1 MPIPD
6 HETLLTKA
14 RAGDRAA
21 LVSLLEALGPQVRQR
36 IAAKIPPTLRAQLD
50 EDDVMQ
56 VTYLE
61 AVLRLD
67 RFTGGGATGFLAW
80 LSRLAENNLIDA
92 VRAMESAKRPDPSK
106 RVSTGGGGG
115 GGGGGNNGESTV
127 ALVELLGATTST
139 PSRHAAKGEAARFLE
154 AALITLPPDYQK
166 VVRLYDLEGKAPKDV
181 AAEMQRSQGAVFMI
195 RARAH
200 ERLRDALG
208 GGGGTRFFSTP
219 A

>member
-1 MPIPD
+1 MPIPPD
-6 HETLLTKA
+6 HETLLTNA

-21 LVSLLEALGPQVRQR
+21 LVALLEALGPQVRQR
-36 IAAKIPPTLRAQLD
+36 IALKIPPTLRAQLD

-61 AVLRLD
+61 TVLRLD
-67 RFTGGGATGFLAW
+67 RFTGGGASGFLAW

-106 RVSTGGGGG
+106 RVSTGGGG
-115 GGGGGNNGESTV
+115 NHGESVV

-166 VVRLYDLEGKAPKDV
+166 VVRLYDLEGKAPKEV
-181 AAEMQRSQGAVFMI
+181 AVEMGRSQGAVFMI

-200 ERLRDALG
+200 ERLREALG

-219 A
+219 G